1 MGEYVMH
8 PDDNPVE
15 VVRALLDKASDP
27 SQVMWSPRPDVPG
40 GGVYVVNDDALIRE
54 VAQAQKAKRDAEA
67 QRIADAQ
74 AAADERDKQAD
85 ETGLTPAQLGIPASQ
100 GSDPGA
106 PGTEGQ
112 RATLEA
118 AQRGDGLL
126 APELVENA
134 DGTKSTAQDAADA
147 EATAE
152 ANADAADEQP
162 VADDPNTPDVDES
175 KQTPTERR
183 AAKKAAAKAA
193 TQEETK

>member
-15 VVRALLDKASDP
+15 VVRSLLDKASDP

-40 GGVYVVNDDALIRE
+40 GGVYVVNDDELIRQV
-54 VAQAQKAKRDAEA
+54 VAEQKAKREAEA
-67 QRIADAQ
+67 RRIAEAQ

-85 ETGLTPAQLGIPASQ
+85 ETGLTPAQLGIPANQ

-112 RATLEA
+112 QVTLDA

-126 APELVENA
+126 APELVENP
-134 DGTKSTAQDAADA
+134 DGTVVP
-147 EATAE
+147 
-152 ANADAADEQP
+152 ADETDGSDEP
-162 VADDPNTPDVDES
+162 PAVDDPNTPEDES
-175 KQTPTERR
+175 KMTPAQRR
-183 AAKKAAAKAA
+183 AAKKAAKAA
-193 TQEETK
+193 DAADASATPEETK